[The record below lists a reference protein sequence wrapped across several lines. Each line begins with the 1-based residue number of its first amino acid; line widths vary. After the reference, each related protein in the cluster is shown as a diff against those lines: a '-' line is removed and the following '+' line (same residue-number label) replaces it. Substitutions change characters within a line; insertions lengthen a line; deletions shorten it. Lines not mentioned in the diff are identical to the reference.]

1 MKAADGRSAVA
12 ERWELAPDL
21 SISRV
26 LTGLWQIADMERDGQ
41 QLDLVATAREME
53 PYIKAG
59 LTTFDMAD
67 HYGSAEEIAGFF
79 TREHGSEAVQTLTKW
94 VPKPGP
100 STREEVREAVELS
113 LRRMQTERLDL
124 LQFHAW
130 NYADPSYLDTL
141 FYLQELKDEGMILHL
156 GLTNTDTAHL
166 RMIVNSGIRITSNQ
180 VCFSLL
186 DQRAQA
192 HGMIDL
198 CRKHGIT
205 LLAFGALAGGFLTER
220 WLNQPEP
227 AQDELET
234 WSEMKYRR
242 FIREA
247 GGWGNLQGLL
257 RVVHAIAERHSVSMA
272 NVVCRYVLDQPAV
285 GGIIIGARLGLS
297 EHRDDNMRIFE
308 FVLDDADKAEIIAAV
323 DRLRPIPG
331 DCGDEYRRPP
341 YLTASGDLSHH
352 LESMPAPYEAKPGTD
367 GKTRVFSGTVWE
379 DLAGFSRAIRQE
391 NRIFISGTTATHG
404 DQVIGGSDP
413 VSQTHFVI
421 DKIDGALQS
430 LGACLDDVIRTRVYI
445 QDMAHWEPI
454 SNAHGMRFRN
464 IKPANTL
471 VQAGIIG
478 SEYLVEIEAEARVS
492 G

>member
-1 MKAADGRSAVA
+1 M
-12 ERWELAPDL
+12 
-21 SISRV
+21 
-26 LTGLWQIADMERDGQ
+26 
-41 QLDLVATAREME
+41 
-53 PYIKAG
+53 
-59 LTTFDMAD
+59 
-67 HYGSAEEIAGFF
+67 
-79 TREHGSEAVQTLTKW
+79 
-94 VPKPGP
+94 
-100 STREEVREAVELS
+100 
-113 LRRMQTERLDL
+113 
-124 LQFHAW
+124 
-130 NYADPSYLDTL
+130 
-141 FYLQELKDEGMILHL
+141 
-156 GLTNTDTAHL
+156 
-166 RMIVNSGIRITSNQ
+166 
-180 VCFSLL
+180 
-186 DQRAQA
+186 
-192 HGMIDL
+192 
-198 CRKHGIT
+198 
-205 LLAFGALAGGFLTER
+205 
-220 WLNQPEP
+220 
-227 AQDELET
+227 
-234 WSEMKYRR
+234 
-242 FIREA
+242 
-247 GGWGNLQGLL
+247 
-257 RVVHAIAERHSVSMA
+257 HAIAERHSVSMA
-272 NVVCRYVLDQPAV
+272 NVVCRYVLDQPAI

-297 EHRDDNMRIFE
+297 EHRDDNLRIFE

-352 LESMPAPYEAKPGTD
+352 LEAMPAPYEAKPGTD

-391 NRIFISGTTATHG
+391 NRIFISGTTATHS

-454 SNAHGMRFRN
+454 SNVHGMRFRN

-478 SEYLVEIEAEARVS
+478 SEYLVEIEAEASVS